1 MTLQVPPMAPL
12 TADKISDEELDSFTT
27 AVKARFGIDFTN
39 YERKSLKRGIVRLI
53 SKQKL
58 GNMVELWTAFLR
70 NREMLVLYIDELL
83 VNLTELFRNPE
94 AWQKIK
100 YHVMPQFASR
110 PSLHIWHAGCS
121 TGEEIYS
128 MTILLQQLNL
138 LEVTRL
144 TATDLSE
151 KALAEARQA
160 TYPKILWE
168 RYKNLLLSYDPLLG
182 IRLDQFFEV
191 DKKSF
196 SILPALTQNINWQ
209 KHNLVQ
215 DEHYTDCDLV
225 FCRNVMIYFDEA
237 LKMRVLRKFHAALR
251 PGGFLIIGYYD
262 MLPEESKMLFKP
274 YDLNTK
280 IYQKI

>member
-1 MTLQVPPMAPL
+1 MTHTNFTAPL

-39 YERKSLKRGIVRLI
+39 YERKSLKRGIVRLS
-53 SKQKL
+53 SKYKL
-58 GNMVELWTAFLR
+58 NNMIELWAAFLR
-70 NREMLVLYIDELL
+70 NRDMLVQYIDELL

-100 YHVMPQFASR
+100 YHILPQLTARSN
-110 PSLHIWHAGCS
+110 LHIWHAGCS

-128 MTILLQQLNL
+128 MAILLHQCNL
-138 LEVTRL
+138 LSSTRL

-151 KALAEARQA
+151 KALNEARKA

-168 RYKNLLLSYDPLLG
+168 RYKNLLLSFDPLLG
-182 IRLDQFFEV
+182 IRLDQLFEL
-191 DKKSF
+191 DKNSF
-196 SILPALTQNINWQ
+196 SVNPEFTRNVIWQ

-215 DEHYTDCDLV
+215 DEAYTNCDIV

-237 LKMRVLRKFHAALR
+237 LKMKVLRKFHQALK
-251 PGGFLIIGYYD
+251 PDGFLIIGYYD
-262 MLPEESKMLFKP
+262 MLPEESKSLFKP